1 MAMALPSAA
10 RLRRV
15 GRHVAASAPR
25 PTPST
30 AATVSVSPTATIH
43 YEAYGDP
50 QHPAIF
56 LAHGAGGNAAVWWR
70 NIPYMVSRGY
80 YVVARKGLSLP
91 RARLAAGHRAPSADR
106 GAAHRRCP
114 RRTDNARIFGTSCY
128 SDDAT

>member
-80 YVVARKGLSLP
+80 YVVARKGLSAARSARRRPP
-91 RARLAAGHRAPSADR
+91 RSV
-106 GAAHRRCP
+106 C
-114 RRTDNARIFGTSCY
+114 
-128 SDDAT
+128 